1 MNQYDRE
8 RLYFEPQAIRDGYD
22 SEVDPGRFGQE
33 PQAVM
38 PIKPWATQAELWGV
52 APYQIAAYAKIA
64 AELDAKRPSAVKPLS
79 DREKAREILAQDGRS
94 FTGGYDD

>member
-38 PIKPWATQAELWGV
+38 PIKPWATFEELWGL
-52 APYQIAAYAKIA
+52 APYQVAVYAKIA
-64 AELDAKRPSAVKPLS
+64 AELDAKRPLS
-79 DREKAREILAQDGRS
+79 DREKAREVREILAQDGRS